1 MKKHIMKLNPTP
13 MKMFKQGNKTIEL
26 RLYDEKRQKISVG
39 DSIKFVNTQ
48 DITDV
53 LNVIVEDLFVFSS
66 FVELYE
72 NLPLLE
78 CGYTPDNIDEASP
91 NDMELYYPKEKQNKY
106 GVVGIKVSVK

>member
-1 MKKHIMKLNPTP
+1 MEMKKHIMKLNPTP

-53 LNVIVEDLFVFSS
+53 LNVLLRICLFSAH
-66 FVELYE
+66 
-72 NLPLLE
+72 LLN
-78 CGYTPDNIDEASP
+78 CMKICRYLNADTHQI
-91 NDMELYYPKEKQNKY
+91 
-106 GVVGIKVSVK
+106 I